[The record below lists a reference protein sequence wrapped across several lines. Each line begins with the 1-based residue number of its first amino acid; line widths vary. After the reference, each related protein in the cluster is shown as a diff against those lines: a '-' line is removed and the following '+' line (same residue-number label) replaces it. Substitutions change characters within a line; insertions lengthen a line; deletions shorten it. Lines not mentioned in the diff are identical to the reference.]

1 LYLFLKNLN
10 MKKMGLDWGEKRI
23 GIAISDELLFFAHP
37 LEIIENSSKTKS
49 ILKNII
55 QKENIDEV
63 VVGLPITL
71 RGEMGKQA
79 IKTKEQVEETF
90 KDMADI
96 KIKLKFWDER
106 MSTRHANRLLKEVG
120 LRIKDRRKIKK
131 LDDKIAASLIL
142 QGYLNYLK
150 RENEE
155 I

>member
-1 LYLFLKNLN
+1 
-10 MKKMGLDWGEKRI
+10 MGLDWGEKRI
-23 GIAISDELLFFAHP
+23 GIAISDELLSFAHP
-37 LEIIENSSKTKS
+37 LEIIENSSKTKA

-79 IKTKEQVEETF
+79 IKIKEQVKETF
-90 KDMADI
+90 KDMKDI
-96 KIKLKFWDER
+96 KVKLKFWDER
-106 MSTRHANRLLKEVG
+106 MSTRHANRLLKEVR

-131 LDDKIAASLIL
+131 MNDKIAASLIL
-142 QGYLNYLK
+142 QSYLNYLK

>member
-1 LYLFLKNLN
+1 

-23 GIAISDELLFFAHP
+23 GIAISDELLLFAHP
-37 LEIIENSSKTKS
+37 LEIIENSSKTKT
-49 ILKNII
+49 ILENII

-79 IKTKEQVEETF
+79 VKIKEEVEETF
-90 KDMADI
+90 KDMTNI

-142 QGYLNYLK
+142 QSYLNYLK
-150 RENEE
+150 RENEG

>member
-1 LYLFLKNLN
+1 
-10 MKKMGLDWGEKRI
+10 MGLDWGEKRI
-23 GIAISDELLFFAHP
+23 GIAISDELLSFAHP
-37 LEIIENSSKTKS
+37 LEIIENSSKTKA

-79 IKTKEQVEETF
+79 IKIKEQVEETF
-90 KDMADI
+90 KDMKDI
-96 KIKLKFWDER
+96 KVKLKFWDER
-106 MSTRHANRLLKEVG
+106 MSTKHANRLLKEVR

-131 LDDKIAASLIL
+131 MDDKIAASLIL
-142 QGYLNYLK
+142 QSYLNYLK
-150 RENEE
+150 RENEG

>member
-1 LYLFLKNLN
+1 
-10 MKKMGLDWGEKRI
+10 MGLDWGEKRI
-23 GIAISDELLFFAHP
+23 GIAISDELLSFAHP
-37 LEIIENSSKTKS
+37 LEIIKNSSKTKA

-79 IKTKEQVEETF
+79 IKIKEQVEETF
-90 KDMADI
+90 KDMKDI
-96 KIKLKFWDER
+96 KVKLKFWDER
-106 MSTRHANRLLKEVG
+106 MSTRHANRLLKEVR

-131 LDDKIAASLIL
+131 MDDKIAASLIL
-142 QGYLNYLK
+142 QSYLNYLK
-150 RENEE
+150 RENEG

>member
-1 LYLFLKNLN
+1 
-10 MKKMGLDWGEKRI
+10 MGLDWGEKRI
-23 GIAISDELLFFAHP
+23 GIAISDELLLFAHP
-37 LEIIENSSKTKS
+37 LEIIENSSKTKT
-49 ILKNII
+49 ILENII

-79 IKTKEQVEETF
+79 VKIKEEVEETF
-90 KDMADI
+90 KDMTNI

-120 LRIKDRRKIKK
+120 LRIKGRGKSKK

-142 QGYLNYLK
+142 QSYLNYLK
-150 RENEE
+150 RENEG

>member
-1 LYLFLKNLN
+1 
-10 MKKMGLDWGEKRI
+10 MGLDWGEKRI
-23 GIAISDELLFFAHP
+23 GIAISDELLLFAHP
-37 LEIIENSSKTKS
+37 LEIIENSSKTKT
-49 ILKNII
+49 ILENII

-79 IKTKEQVEETF
+79 VKIKEEVEETF
-90 KDMADI
+90 KDMTNI

-142 QGYLNYLK
+142 QSYLNYLK
-150 RENEE
+150 RENEG

>member
-1 LYLFLKNLN
+1 
-10 MKKMGLDWGEKRI
+10 MGLDWGEKRI
-23 GIAISDELLFFAHP
+23 GIAISDELLLFAHP
-37 LEIIENSSKTKS
+37 LEIIENSSKTKT
-49 ILKNII
+49 ILENII

-79 IKTKEQVEETF
+79 VKIKEEVEETF
-90 KDMADI
+90 KDMTNI

-106 MSTRHANRLLKEVG
+106 MSTRHANRLLKEVV

-142 QGYLNYLK
+142 QSYLNYLK
-150 RENEE
+150 RENEG

>member
-1 LYLFLKNLN
+1 

-23 GIAISDELLFFAHP
+23 GIAISDELLSFAHP
-37 LEIIENSSKTKS
+37 LEIIENSSKTKA

-79 IKTKEQVEETF
+79 IKIKEQVKETF
-90 KDMADI
+90 KDMKDI
-96 KIKLKFWDER
+96 KVKLKFWDER
-106 MSTRHANRLLKEVG
+106 MSTRHANRLLKEVR

-131 LDDKIAASLIL
+131 MNDKIAASLIL
-142 QGYLNYLK
+142 QSYLNYLK